1 MSSETPNEGGHK
13 KPPIPTPA
21 KKVPAMN
28 IEKRNDRLYQ
38 AVSLHKWFAI
48 SSLLLFFFTMVMVW
62 VDYAREWK
70 TYQRTFNRI
79 QVERTRADIAK
90 ATSTFDRTKF
100 NALSQQ
106 LQQAKAQMQQND
118 AQVQAAQKK
127 LDDLKAQFYRVNQN
141 YQFQKAYYDTDKY
154 AYEEHLAKKESDAA
168 ALKTKLDG
176 TEKQMNEYKAEVDKL
191 SLDIK
196 AAEAELGKFTN
207 AQAEA
212 QRGIEALSADYARL
226 QIRRN
231 SLDPGMIV
239 TSFRNAPV
247 LDMLNA
253 SEKVQQVI
261 LAGLYNEHPFKQ
273 IQRVDRCKT
282 CHQGIDVKGFEN
294 AQHPFKTHPNLDLY
308 IAASSPHP
316 MESFGCTS
324 CHSGLDRAVDFN
336 TAGHMP
342 RDEKQ
347 KVEWEHKYGWHEQEF
362 LETPMLP
369 LQQVE
374 AGCYKCHNGTNE
386 VPKAANLDQGRDLIR
401 IYGCFGCHRL
411 PGYEGVRK
419 VGPDL
424 STVSGKLTKEWVRKW
439 MADPKEF
446 KSEARMPRF
455 WFNSNNNGP
464 EMTKRNVAEI
474 NAISDYLF
482 AKSKPK
488 ELPAGKTNGDAA
500 KGKELVAAVG
510 CFGCHTDGPIP
521 DNPRQTQIRRKH
533 GYSLQAV
540 GSKVSANWVYNW
552 VKDPKAVWADTKMP
566 NLRLTDE
573 EAANVAAYLTSQKNP
588 DFDKKPWAETDPAT
602 LDAIVLELLKGGST
616 EIEAREKMKTMTAE
630 QKTLLAGERL
640 IARYGCFGCH
650 NIPGFESAQPIG
662 TELTTAGSKLVGQLD
677 FGFVNIEHS
686 RHAWYEQKLKDPR
699 IFDVGRV
706 KRPDELLRMPNFRFN
721 EKEVSSI
728 AMVLVSMVKDKVA
741 MEMRDKPND
750 AIVAGRNLI
759 AEKNCR
765 GCHIIEGLGGDI
777 RALFTATTQALAP
790 PNLNTEGL
798 KTKPMWLHPFLMDPG
813 KTKLRP
819 WLNVRMPTFHF
830 TDDEA
835 SKIGAYFAAVDKVSY
850 PYTTNE
856 IATTPESLKAGAEL
870 FTKMQCASCH
880 PTSNVM
886 PPNKD
891 ATDLAPNLLMANDRL
906 RPEWVL
912 LWLRDPQKIFPGTK
926 MPTFYSQFPASPYA
940 DILGGD
946 AKAQIQA
953 IRDHLFITVA
963 GGKRAA
969 PTMSNNQ

>member
-21 KKVPAMN
+21 KKIPAMN
-28 IEKRNDRLYQ
+28 IEKRNDRLYE

-70 TYQRTFNRI
+70 TYQRTFNRMQI
-79 QVERTRADIAK
+79 ERTRADIAK
-90 ATSTFDRTKF
+90 ATSAFDRTKF

-106 LQQAKAQMQQND
+106 LQQAVAQQQQD
-118 AQVQAAQKK
+118 AAQIEVAQKK
-127 LDDLKAQFYRVNQN
+127 LDDLRAESYRVNQN

-154 AYEEHLAKKESDAA
+154 TYEEHLARNDSDVATR
-168 ALKTKLDG
+168 KTKLDES
-176 TEKQMNEYKAEVDKL
+176 EKKTNDYKAEVDKL
-191 SLDIK
+191 SLDIR
-196 AAEAELGKFTN
+196 AAQAELGKFLN
-207 AQAEA
+207 AQGEA
-212 QRGIEALSADYARL
+212 RKGIDALSAEYARL

-231 SLDPGMIV
+231 ALDPGMIV

-253 SEKVQQVI
+253 SEKVQQVM
-261 LAGLYNEHPFKQ
+261 LANLYNEHPFKQ

-294 AQHPFKTHPNLDLY
+294 AQQPFKTHPNLELY

-316 MESFGCTS
+316 MEDFGCTS
-324 CHSGLDRAVDFN
+324 CHAGLDRAVDFS

-342 RDEKQ
+342 RDAKQ
-347 KVEWEHKYGWHEQEF
+347 KEDWEKKYGWHEQHY

-386 VPKAANLDQGRDLIR
+386 VPKAANLDLGRDLIR

-411 PGYEGVRK
+411 PGYDGVGK

-474 NAISDYLF
+474 NVISDYLF

-488 ELPAGKTNGDAA
+488 ELPAAKPSGDVA

-510 CFGCHTDGPIP
+510 CFGCHTDGPIQ
-521 DNPRQTQIRRKH
+521 DNPRQSQIRRKH

-573 EAANVAAYLTSQKNP
+573 ESANVAAYLTSQKNA

-616 EIEAREKMKTMTAE
+616 EIEAREKMKSMTAE

-650 NIPGFESAQPIG
+650 NIPGFENSQPIG

-677 FGFVNIEHS
+677 FGFVKIEHS
-686 RHAWYEQKLKDPR
+686 RHAWYEQKLTDPR

-706 KRPDELLRMPNFRFN
+706 KKPEELLRMPNFRFSQQ
-721 EKEVSSI
+721 EVSSI

-741 MEMRDKPND
+741 LEMRDKPNA
-750 AIVAGRNLI
+750 AIVAGRSLI

-777 RALFTATTQALAP
+777 RALFTAMTQALAP
-790 PNLNTEGL
+790 PNLTTEGI

-850 PYTTNE
+850 PYATAE
-856 IATTPESLKAGAEL
+856 VATTPELLKAGAEL

-891 ATDLAPNLLMANDRL
+891 ATDLAPNLLLANDRL

-926 MPTFYSQFPASPYA
+926 MPTFYSQYPASPYP

-946 AKAQIQA
+946 ARAQIQA

-969 PTMSNNQ
+969 PTMSTNQ